1 MLYLEVSLWIGQEI
15 DDGCTKKD
23 HSSRV
28 DEERRPPA
36 EIAGQ
41 ESSGETDRPQAAALG
56 RRGAAKGIRAWD
68 FAGNQKT
75 APAEVTSSI
84 RRRKTGRQMS
94 KRRIRAVS
102 ASVVLF
108 LRPGG

>member
-1 MLYLEVSLWIGQEI
+1 MLYLEVSLWIRQEI

-41 ESSGETDRPQAAALG
+41 EGSGETDRPPAAALG
-56 RRGAAKGIRAWD
+56 RRGAAKGIRAGD
-68 FAGNQKT
+68 FAGNPET
-75 APAEVTSSI
+75 APAEIIQVSGI
-84 RRRKTGRQMS
+84 ANQDGRRDRLPS
-94 KRRIRAVS
+94 CFCA
-102 ASVVLF
+102 
-108 LRPGG
+108 

>member
-1 MLYLEVSLWIGQEI
+1 MLYLEVSLWIRQEI

-41 ESSGETDRPQAAALG
+41 EGSGETDRPQAAALR
-56 RRGAAKGIRAWD
+56 RRGAAKGIRAGD
-68 FAGNQKT
+68 FAGNPEA
-75 APAEVTSSI
+75 APAEVISGTSDVRNQDGRLSKATVQN
-84 RRRKTGRQMS
+84 RRQ
-94 KRRIRAVS
+94 
-102 ASVVLF
+102 
-108 LRPGG
+108 